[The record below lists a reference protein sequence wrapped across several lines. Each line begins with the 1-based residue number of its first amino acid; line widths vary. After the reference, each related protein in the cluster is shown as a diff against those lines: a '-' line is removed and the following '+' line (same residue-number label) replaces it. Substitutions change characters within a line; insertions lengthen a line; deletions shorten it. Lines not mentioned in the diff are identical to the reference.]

1 MITFRC
7 TRKVRD
13 LMRLRDRDLS
23 DETDGDLLEWFVDQ
37 ATIDRHRCL
46 LFTHKVSLYS
56 FWGLA
61 VRKADLL
68 RFEDMFRHHAIAM
81 LTADGFSDTEIGRL
95 LPTPGHRFAKTNS
108 RPVTGSMN
116 DHIWHSQHYFAQE
129 GGIHMAD
136 LPTLNRLLNDKPMG
150 ALAPGSHM
158 DFPIDVLTRIIRPSG
173 VA

>member
-7 TRKVRD
+7 TQKAR
-13 LMRLRDRDLS
+13 RLLGLSDRDLS
-23 DETDGDLLEWFVDQ
+23 DDTEGDLSEWFVDL

-56 FWGLA
+56 FWALA

-68 RFEDMFRHHAIAM
+68 RFEDMFRHHAVAM
-81 LTADGFSDTEIGRL
+81 LTADGFSDAEIGRL
-95 LPTPGHRFAKTNS
+95 LPAPGHRFAKTNS

-136 LPTLNRLLNDKPMG
+136 LLTLNRLLNDKPMG